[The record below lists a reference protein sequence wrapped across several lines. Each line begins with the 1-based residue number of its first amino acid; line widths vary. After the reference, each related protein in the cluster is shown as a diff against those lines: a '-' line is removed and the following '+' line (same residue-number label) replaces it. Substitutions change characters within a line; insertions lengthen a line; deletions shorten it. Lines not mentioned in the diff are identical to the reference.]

1 MKLADR
7 LGNVTR
13 RGFLSG
19 TAGAIATGAA
29 VAMPQ
34 ETVESL
40 NKSMSL
46 EQTAH
51 ALYEVVGRYSEQS
64 APIFTQAEL
73 RRVKNPSLDFSMECM
88 RYWSVDEI
96 QHLLKP
102 LYGGA
107 S

>member
-1 MKLADR
+1 MKLADC

-19 TAGAIATGAA
+19 TAGDIATGAA
-29 VAMPQ
+29 VPMPQ
-34 ETVESL
+34 EAVEGL

-46 EQTAH
+46 EQMAH
-51 ALYEVVGRYSEQS
+51 ALHEATGRYADRN
-64 APIFTQAEL
+64 APT
-73 RRVKNPSLDFSMECM
+73 VGPSLRSGESGFMFSMECL
-88 RYWSVDEI
+88 RDCSVDEI

-102 LYGGA
+102 LYVGA

>member
-1 MKLADR
+1 MKLADC

-13 RGFLSG
+13 RNFLSG
-19 TAGAIATGAA
+19 TAGVIATGAA

-34 ETVESL
+34 EAVEGL
-40 NKSMSL
+40 NKSVSL
-46 EQTAH
+46 EQMAH
-51 ALYEVVGRYSEQS
+51 TIHEAVGRYSDRN
-64 APIFTQAEL
+64 APFFNEPHL
-73 RRVKNPSLDFSMECM
+73 PPRDPSLKFAMENM

>member
-1 MKLADR
+1 MKLADC

-19 TAGAIATGAA
+19 TAGVIATGAA
-29 VAMPQ
+29 VPLPQ
-34 ETVESL
+34 EAVEGL

-46 EQTAH
+46 EQMAH
-51 ALYEVVGRYSEQS
+51 ALHDAVGRYSDQNAS
-64 APIFTQAEL
+64 YHLGPC
-73 RRVKNPSLDFSMECM
+73 PLDDKHPLIYSMERLRDC
-88 RYWSVDEI
+88 SVDDI

-107 S
+107 K